1 MAEKKYR
8 SFAGTLYPDSESY
21 DCEQLL
27 SIIRSKFTDWAY
39 ILHDKDVDDNGEL
52 KKPHFHWVG
61 RATPRC
67 LSVVSNFL
75 GLPENDIEIVKNF
88 DNMIQY
94 LIHLNDIDK
103 FQYSPDD
110 VETNLPNIG
119 QLLRRLS
126 EGQIVKDLASAKMQ
140 KSWYDLVQ
148 YAVDTDSYDVLRR
161 NLGVIRLIWE
171 EFSIEDARR
180 LSDGRDVI
188 PHSSRRDICYY

>member
-1 MAEKKYR
+1 MADKKFR
-8 SFAGTLYPDSESY
+8 AFAGTLYPDSESY
-21 DCEQLL
+21 DCETLL
-27 SIIRSKFTDWAY
+27 STIRSKFIDWAY
-39 ILHDKDVDDNGEL
+39 ILHDKDVDEKGEL
-52 KKPHFHWVG
+52 KKSHIHWVG

-75 GLPENDIEIVKNF
+75 GLPENDIEVVKNF
-88 DNMIQY
+88 DNMVMY

-119 QLLRRLS
+119 QLLRRQS
-126 EGQIVKDLASAKMQ
+126 EGQIVKDLASVKMQ

-148 YAVDTDSYDVLRR
+148 YAVDIDSYDVLRR

-171 EFSIEDARR
+171 EVQISDAKR
-180 LSDGRDVI
+180 LEDGRDVF
-188 PHSSRRDICYY
+188 PHSVRNDV

>member
-1 MAEKKYR
+1 MADKKFR

-21 DCEQLL
+21 DCETLL
-27 SIIRSKFTDWAY
+27 STIRSKFIDWAY
-39 ILHDKDVDDNGEL
+39 ILHDKDVNENGEL
-52 KKPHFHWVG
+52 KKPHIHWVG

-75 GLPENDIEIVKNF
+75 GLPENDIEVVKNF
-88 DNMIQY
+88 DNMVMY

-119 QLLRRLS
+119 QLLRRQS

-148 YAVDTDSYDVLRR
+148 YAVDIDSYDIFRR

-171 EFSIEDARR
+171 EVQLADAKR
-180 LSDGRDVI
+180 LEDGRDVF
-188 PHSSRRDICYY
+188 PHSVRNDV

>member
-1 MAEKKYR
+1 MADKKFR

-21 DCEQLL
+21 DCETLL
-27 SIIRSKFTDWAY
+27 STIRSKFIDWAY
-39 ILHDKDVDDNGEL
+39 ILHDKDVDEKGEL
-52 KKPHFHWVG
+52 KKSHIHWVG

-75 GLPENDIEIVKNF
+75 GLPEHDIEVVKNF
-88 DNMIQY
+88 DNMVMY

-119 QLLRRLS
+119 QLLRRQS

-148 YAVDTDSYDVLRR
+148 YAVDTDSYDILRR

-171 EFSIEDARR
+171 EVQIADSKR
-180 LSDGRDVI
+180 LSDGRDVF
-188 PHSSRRDICYY
+188 PHSVRNDV

>member
-1 MAEKKYR
+1 MADKKFR
-8 SFAGTLYPDSESY
+8 SFAGTLYPDSVSY
-21 DCEQLL
+21 DCETLL
-27 SIIRSKFTDWAY
+27 STIRSKFIDWAY
-39 ILHDKDVDDNGEL
+39 ILHDKDVNENGEL
-52 KKPHFHWVG
+52 KKPHIHWVG

-75 GLPENDIEIVKNF
+75 GLPENDIEVVKNF
-88 DNMIQY
+88 DNMVMY

-119 QLLRRLS
+119 QLLRRQS
-126 EGQIVKDLASAKMQ
+126 EGQLVKDLASAKMQ

-148 YAVDTDSYDVLRR
+148 YAVDIDSYDILRR

-171 EFSIEDARR
+171 EVQIADAKR
-180 LSDGRDVI
+180 LEDGRDVF
-188 PHSSRRDICYY
+188 PHSVRNDV

>member
-1 MAEKKYR
+1 MADKKFR

-21 DCEQLL
+21 DCETLL
-27 SIIRSKFTDWAY
+27 STIRSKFIDWAY
-39 ILHDKDVDDNGEL
+39 ILHDKDVNENGEL

-75 GLPENDIEIVKNF
+75 GLPENDIEVVKNF
-88 DNMIQY
+88 DNMVMY

-119 QLLRRLS
+119 QLLRRKS

-148 YAVDTDSYDVLRR
+148 YAVDIDSYDILRR

-171 EFSIEDARR
+171 EVQIADSKLLE
-180 LSDGRDVI
+180 DGRCVF
-188 PHSSRRDICYY
+188 PHSVRNDV

>member
-1 MAEKKYR
+1 MANKKFR

-21 DCEQLL
+21 DCETLL
-27 SIIRSKFTDWAY
+27 STIRSKFIDWAY
-39 ILHDKDVDDNGEL
+39 ILHDKDVDENGEL
-52 KKPHFHWVG
+52 KKPHIHWVG

-67 LSVVSNFL
+67 LSVVSNLL
-75 GLPENDIEIVKNF
+75 GLPENDIEVVKNF
-88 DNMIQY
+88 DNMVMY

-148 YAVDTDSYDVLRR
+148 YAVDRDSYDVLRR

-171 EFSIEDARR
+171 EVQLSDSKR
-180 LSDGRDVI
+180 LKDGRDVF
-188 PHSSRRDICYY
+188 PHSVRNDF

>member
-1 MAEKKYR
+1 MADKKFR

-21 DCEQLL
+21 DCEHLL
-27 SIIRSKFTDWAY
+27 SVIRSKFIDWAY
-39 ILHDKDVDDNGEL
+39 ILHDKDTDENGVL
-52 KKPHFHWVG
+52 KKPHIHWVC

-75 GLPENDIEIVKNF
+75 GLPENDIEVVKNF
-88 DNMIQY
+88 DNMVMY

-119 QLLRRLS
+119 KLLRRQS
-126 EGQIVKDLASAKMQ
+126 EGQIVKDLASAKMH

-148 YAVDTDSYDVLRR
+148 YAVDADSYDILRR

-171 EFSIEDARR
+171 EVQIADSKR
-180 LSDGRDVI
+180 LKDGRDVF
-188 PHSSRRDICYY
+188 PHSVRNDF

>member
-27 SIIRSKFTDWAY
+27 SIIRSKFIDWAY

-52 KKPHFHWVG
+52 KKSHIHWVG

-88 DNMIQY
+88 DNMVQY

-188 PHSSRRDICYY
+188 PHSSRRDI

>member
-1 MAEKKYR
+1 MADKKFR

-27 SIIRSKFTDWAY
+27 SIIRSKFIDWAY
-39 ILHDKDVDDNGEL
+39 ILHDKDTDENGVL
-52 KKPHFHWVG
+52 KKSHIHWVG

-67 LSVVSNFL
+67 LSVVANFL
-75 GLPENDIEIVKNF
+75 GLPENNIEVVKNF
-88 DNMIQY
+88 DNMVMY

-119 QLLRRLS
+119 QLLRRQS
-126 EGQIVKDLASAKMQ
+126 EGQVVKDLASAKMQ

-148 YAVDTDSYDVLRR
+148 YAVETESYDVLRR

-171 EFSIEDARR
+171 EVQLSDAKR
-180 LSDGRDVI
+180 LEDGRDVF
-188 PHSSRRDICYY
+188 PHSVRNDV

>member
-1 MAEKKYR
+1 MADKKFR

-21 DCEQLL
+21 DCEHLF
-27 SIIRSKFTDWAY
+27 SVIRSKFIDWAY
-39 ILHDKDVDDNGEL
+39 ILHDKDTDENGVL

-75 GLPENDIEIVKNF
+75 GLPENDIEVVKNF
-88 DNMIQY
+88 DNMVMY

-119 QLLRRLS
+119 QLLRRQS

-148 YAVDTDSYDVLRR
+148 YAVDIDSYDILRR

-171 EFSIEDARR
+171 EVQISDAKR
-180 LSDGRDVI
+180 LEDGRDVF
-188 PHSSRRDICYY
+188 PHSVRNDF

>member
-1 MAEKKYR
+1 MADKKFR

-21 DCEQLL
+21 DCETLL
-27 SIIRSKFTDWAY
+27 STIRSKFIDWAY
-39 ILHDKDVDDNGEL
+39 ILHDKDVNENGEL
-52 KKPHFHWVG
+52 KKPHVHWVG

-75 GLPENDIEIVKNF
+75 GLPENDIEVVKNF
-88 DNMIQY
+88 DNMVMY

-119 QLLRRLS
+119 QLLRRQS
-126 EGQIVKDLASAKMQ
+126 EGQIVKDLASAKMN

-148 YAVDTDSYDVLRR
+148 YAVDIDSYDILRR

-171 EFSIEDARR
+171 EVQLADAKR
-180 LSDGRDVI
+180 LLDGRDVF
-188 PHSSRRDICYY
+188 PHSVRNDV

>member
-1 MAEKKYR
+1 MADKKFR

-21 DCEQLL
+21 DCEILL
-27 SIIRSKFTDWAY
+27 STIRSKFIDWAY
-39 ILHDKDVDDNGEL
+39 ILHDKDVDKNGEL
-52 KKPHFHWVG
+52 KKPHIHWVG

-75 GLPENDIEIVKNF
+75 GLPENDIEVVKNF
-88 DNMIQY
+88 DNMVMY

-119 QLLRRLS
+119 QLLRRQT
-126 EGQIVKDLASAKMQ
+126 EGQIVKDLASAKMH

-148 YAVDTDSYDVLRR
+148 YAVDIDSYDVLRR

-171 EFSIEDARR
+171 EVLISDAKR
-180 LSDGRDVI
+180 LEDGRDVF
-188 PHSSRRDICYY
+188 PHSVRNDF

>member
-1 MAEKKYR
+1 MADKKFR

-21 DCEQLL
+21 DCETLL
-27 SIIRSKFTDWAY
+27 STIRSKFIDWAY
-39 ILHDKDVDDNGEL
+39 ILHDKDGAANGEL
-52 KKPHFHWVG
+52 KKPHIHWVG

-75 GLPENDIEIVKNF
+75 GLPENDIEVVKNF
-88 DNMIQY
+88 DNMVMY

-119 QLLRRLS
+119 QLLRRQS

-148 YAVDTDSYDVLRR
+148 YAVDIDSYDILRR
-161 NLGVIRLIWE
+161 NLGLIRLIWE
-171 EFSIEDARR
+171 EVQISDAKR
-180 LSDGRDVI
+180 LEDGRDVF
-188 PHSSRRDICYY
+188 PHSVRNDV

>member
-1 MAEKKYR
+1 MADKKFR
-8 SFAGTLYPDSESY
+8 SFAGTLYPDSLSY
-21 DCEQLL
+21 DCETLL
-27 SIIRSKFTDWAY
+27 STIRSKFIDWAY
-39 ILHDKDVDDNGEL
+39 ILHDKDVNENGEL
-52 KKPHFHWVG
+52 KKPHIHWVG

-75 GLPENDIEIVKNF
+75 GLPENDIEVVKNF
-88 DNMIQY
+88 DNMVMY

-119 QLLRRLS
+119 QLLRRQS

-148 YAVDTDSYDVLRR
+148 YAVDIDSYDILRR

-171 EFSIEDARR
+171 EVQFSDAKR
-180 LSDGRDVI
+180 LEDGRDVF
-188 PHSSRRDICYY
+188 PHSVRNDF

>member
-1 MAEKKYR
+1 MADKKFR

-21 DCEQLL
+21 DCETLL
-27 SIIRSKFTDWAY
+27 LTIRSKFIDWAY
-39 ILHDKDVDDNGEL
+39 ILHDKDTDENGVL
-52 KKPHFHWVG
+52 KKPHIHWVG

-75 GLPENDIEIVKNF
+75 GLPENDIEVVKNF
-88 DNMIQY
+88 DNMVMY

-119 QLLRRLS
+119 QLLRRQS
-126 EGQIVKDLASAKMQ
+126 EGQIVKDLASAKMH

-148 YAVDTDSYDVLRR
+148 YAVEIESYDVLRR

-171 EFSIEDARR
+171 EVQLADAKR
-180 LSDGRDVI
+180 LEDGRDVF
-188 PHSSRRDICYY
+188 PHSVRNDF

>member
-1 MAEKKYR
+1 MAEKKFR

-21 DCEQLL
+21 DCETLL
-27 SIIRSKFTDWAY
+27 STIRSKFIDWAY
-39 ILHDKDVDDNGEL
+39 ILHDKDFNENGEL
-52 KKPHFHWVG
+52 KKSHIHWVG

-75 GLPENDIEIVKNF
+75 GLPENDIEVVKNF
-88 DNMIQY
+88 DNMVMY

-119 QLLRRLS
+119 QLLRRQS

-148 YAVDTDSYDVLRR
+148 YAVETESYDVLRR

-171 EFSIEDARR
+171 EVQIADAKR
-180 LSDGRDVI
+180 LEDGRDVF
-188 PHSSRRDICYY
+188 PHSVRNDF

>member
-1 MAEKKYR
+1 MADKKFR

-21 DCEQLL
+21 VCESLL
-27 SIIRSKFTDWAY
+27 STIRSKFIDWAY
-39 ILHDKDVDDNGEL
+39 ILHDKDVNENGEP
-52 KKPHFHWVG
+52 KKPHIHWVG

-75 GLPENDIEIVKNF
+75 GLPENDIEVVKNF
-88 DNMIQY
+88 DNMVMY

-119 QLLRRLS
+119 QLLRRQS
-126 EGQIVKDLASAKMQ
+126 EGQIVKDLASAKMN

-148 YAVDTDSYDVLRR
+148 YAVDTDSYDILRR

-171 EFSIEDARR
+171 EVLIADSKR
-180 LSDGRDVI
+180 LKDGRDVF
-188 PHSSRRDICYY
+188 PHSFRNDV

>member
-1 MAEKKYR
+1 MADKKFR

-21 DCEQLL
+21 DCETLL
-27 SIIRSKFTDWAY
+27 STIRSKFIDWAY
-39 ILHDKDVDDNGEL
+39 ILHDKDVNENGEL
-52 KKPHFHWVG
+52 KKPHIHWVG

-75 GLPENDIEIVKNF
+75 GLPENDIEVVKNF
-88 DNMIQY
+88 DNMVMY

-110 VETNLPNIG
+110 VESNLPNIG
-119 QLLRRLS
+119 QLLRRQS
-126 EGQIVKDLASAKMQ
+126 EGQIVKDLASAKMH

-148 YAVDTDSYDVLRR
+148 YAVDIDSYDILRR

-171 EFSIEDARR
+171 EVQIADAKR
-180 LSDGRDVI
+180 LEDGRDVF
-188 PHSSRRDICYY
+188 PHSVRNDV

>member
-1 MAEKKYR
+1 MADKKFR

-21 DCEQLL
+21 DCESLL
-27 SIIRSKFTDWAY
+27 STIRSKFIDWAY
-39 ILHDKDVDDNGEL
+39 ILHDKDTDENGVL
-52 KKPHFHWVG
+52 KKPHIHWVG

-67 LSVVSNFL
+67 LSVVANFL
-75 GLPENDIEIVKNF
+75 GLPENDIEVVKNF
-88 DNMIQY
+88 DNMVMY

-119 QLLRRLS
+119 QLLRRQS

-148 YAVDTDSYDVLRR
+148 YAVDIDSYDILRR

-171 EFSIEDARR
+171 EVQIADAKR
-180 LSDGRDVI
+180 LEDGRDVFS
-188 PHSSRRDICYY
+188 HSVRNDV

>member
-1 MAEKKYR
+1 MADKKFR

-27 SIIRSKFTDWAY
+27 SIIRSKFIDWAY
-39 ILHDKDVDDNGEL
+39 ILHDRDTDDNGEL
-52 KKPHFHWVG
+52 KKPHIHWIG
-61 RATPRC
+61 RATPRT

-75 GLPENDIEIVKNF
+75 GLPENDIEVVKNF
-88 DNMIQY
+88 DNMVMY

-119 QLLRRLS
+119 RLLRRKS
-126 EGQIVKDLASAKMQ
+126 EGQIVKDLASAKLE

-148 YAVDTDSYDVLRR
+148 YAVDTESYDVLRR

-180 LSDGRDVI
+180 LTDGRS
-188 PHSSRRDICYY
+188 PFPNSTRRDI

>member
-1 MAEKKYR
+1 MAEKKFR

-21 DCEQLL
+21 DCETLL
-27 SIIRSKFTDWAY
+27 STIRSKFIDWAY
-39 ILHDKDVDDNGEL
+39 ILHDKDINENGEL
-52 KKPHFHWVG
+52 KKCHIHWVG

-75 GLPENDIEIVKNF
+75 GLPENDIEVVKNF
-88 DNMIQY
+88 DNMVMY

-119 QLLRRLS
+119 QLLRRQS

-148 YAVDTDSYDVLRR
+148 YAVDIDSYDILRR

-171 EFSIEDARR
+171 EVQFSDAKR
-180 LSDGRDVI
+180 LEDGRDVF
-188 PHSSRRDICYY
+188 PHSVRNDV

>member
-1 MAEKKYR
+1 MADKKFR

-21 DCEQLL
+21 DCETLL
-27 SIIRSKFTDWAY
+27 STIRSKFIDWAY
-39 ILHDKDVDDNGEL
+39 ILHDKDVNENGEL
-52 KKPHFHWVG
+52 KKSHIHWVG

-75 GLPENDIEIVKNF
+75 GLPENDIEVVKNF
-88 DNMIQY
+88 DNMVMY

-119 QLLRRLS
+119 QLLRRQS

-148 YAVDTDSYDVLRR
+148 YAVDIDSYDILRR

-171 EFSIEDARR
+171 EVQFADEKR
-180 LSDGRDVI
+180 LVDGRDVF
-188 PHSSRRDICYY
+188 PHSVRNDV

>member
-1 MAEKKYR
+1 MAEKKFR

-21 DCEQLL
+21 DCETLL
-27 SIIRSKFTDWAY
+27 STIRSKFIDWAY
-39 ILHDKDVDDNGEL
+39 ILHDKDVNENGEL
-52 KKPHFHWVG
+52 KKSHIHWVG

-75 GLPENDIEIVKNF
+75 GLPENDIEVVKNF
-88 DNMIQY
+88 DNMVMY

-119 QLLRRLS
+119 QLLRRQS
-126 EGQIVKDLASAKMQ
+126 EGQVVKDLASAKMH

-148 YAVDTDSYDVLRR
+148 YAVDIDSYDILRR

-171 EFSIEDARR
+171 EVQVSDAKR
-180 LSDGRDVI
+180 LEDGRDVF
-188 PHSSRRDICYY
+188 PHSVRNDF

>member
-1 MAEKKYR
+1 MADKKFR

-21 DCEQLL
+21 DCETLL
-27 SIIRSKFTDWAY
+27 STIRSKFIDWAY
-39 ILHDKDVDDNGEL
+39 ILHDKDVNENGEL
-52 KKPHFHWVG
+52 KKPHIHWVG

-75 GLPENDIEIVKNF
+75 GLPENDIEVVKNF
-88 DNMIQY
+88 DNMVMY

-119 QLLRRLS
+119 QLLRRQS

-148 YAVDTDSYDVLRR
+148 YAVDIDSYDILRR

-171 EFSIEDARR
+171 EVQIADAKR
-180 LSDGRDVI
+180 LEDGRDVF
-188 PHSSRRDICYY
+188 PHSVRNDV

>member
-1 MAEKKYR
+1 MADKKFR

-21 DCEQLL
+21 DCEHLL
-27 SIIRSKFTDWAY
+27 SVIRSKFIDWAY
-39 ILHDKDVDDNGEL
+39 ILHDKDVNENGEL
-52 KKPHFHWVG
+52 KKPHIHWVG

-75 GLPENDIEIVKNF
+75 GLPENDIEVVKNF
-88 DNMIQY
+88 DNMVMY

-119 QLLRRLS
+119 QLLRRQS
-126 EGQIVKDLASAKMQ
+126 EGQIVKELASAKMQ

-148 YAVDTDSYDVLRR
+148 YAVDIDSYDILRR

-171 EFSIEDARR
+171 EVQIADAKR
-180 LSDGRDVI
+180 LEDGRDVF
-188 PHSSRRDICYY
+188 PHSVRNDV

>member
-1 MAEKKYR
+1 MADKKFR

-21 DCEQLL
+21 DCESLL
-27 SIIRSKFTDWAY
+27 STIRSKFIDWAY
-39 ILHDKDVDDNGEL
+39 ILHDKDVDEKGEL
-52 KKPHFHWVG
+52 KKSHIHWVG
-61 RATPRC
+61 RATPRS

-75 GLPENDIEIVKNF
+75 GLPENDIEVVKNF
-88 DNMIQY
+88 DNMVMY

-119 QLLRRLS
+119 QLLRRMS

-148 YAVDTDSYDVLRR
+148 YAVDRDSYDVLRR

-171 EFSIEDARR
+171 EVQLSDSKR
-180 LSDGRDVI
+180 LKDGRDVF
-188 PHSSRRDICYY
+188 PHSVRNDF

>member
-1 MAEKKYR
+1 MAEKKFR

-21 DCEQLL
+21 DCETLL
-27 SIIRSKFTDWAY
+27 STIRSKFIDWAY
-39 ILHDKDVDDNGEL
+39 ILHDKDVNENGEL
-52 KKPHFHWVG
+52 KKSHIHWVG

-75 GLPENDIEIVKNF
+75 GLPENDIEVVKNF
-88 DNMIQY
+88 DNMVMY

-119 QLLRRLS
+119 QLLRRQS
-126 EGQIVKDLASAKMQ
+126 EGQVVKDLASAKMQ

-148 YAVDTDSYDVLRR
+148 YAVDIDSYDILRR

-171 EFSIEDARR
+171 EVQFSDAKR
-180 LSDGRDVI
+180 LEDGRDVF
-188 PHSSRRDICYY
+188 PHSVRNDF

>member
-1 MAEKKYR
+1 MADKKFR

-27 SIIRSKFTDWAY
+27 SVIRSKFIDWAY
-39 ILHDKDVDDNGEL
+39 ILHDKDTDEHGVL
-52 KKPHFHWVG
+52 KKAHIHWVG
-61 RATPRC
+61 RATPRS
-67 LSVVSNFL
+67 LSVVANFL
-75 GLPENDIEIVKNF
+75 GLPENNIEVVKNF
-88 DNMIQY
+88 DNTVCY

-110 VETNLPNIG
+110 VESNISNIG
-119 QLLRRLS
+119 QILRRRS

-148 YAVDTDSYDVLRR
+148 YAVEIESYDILRR

-171 EFSIEDARR
+171 EEQFVNAKR
-180 LSDGRDVI
+180 LEDGRDVF
-188 PHSSRRDICYY
+188 PHSVRNDF

>member
-1 MAEKKYR
+1 MADKKFR

-21 DCEQLL
+21 DCETLL
-27 SIIRSKFTDWAY
+27 STIRSKFIDWAY
-39 ILHDKDVDDNGEL
+39 ILHDKDVDKNGEL
-52 KKPHFHWVG
+52 KKPHIHWVG

-75 GLPENDIEIVKNF
+75 GLPENDIEVVKNF
-88 DNMIQY
+88 DNMVMY

-110 VETNLPNIG
+110 VETNLPTIG
-119 QLLRRLS
+119 QLLRRQS
-126 EGQIVKDLASAKMQ
+126 EGQIVKDLASAKMK

-148 YAVDTDSYDVLRR
+148 YAVDIDSYDILRR

-171 EFSIEDARR
+171 EVQISDAKR
-180 LSDGRDVI
+180 LEDGRDVF
-188 PHSSRRDICYY
+188 PHSVRNDF

>member
-1 MAEKKYR
+1 MADKKFR
-8 SFAGTLYPDSESY
+8 SFAGTLYPDSVSY
-21 DCEQLL
+21 DCETLL
-27 SIIRSKFTDWAY
+27 STIRSKFIDWAY
-39 ILHDKDVDDNGEL
+39 ILHDKDVNENGEL
-52 KKPHFHWVG
+52 KKPHIHWVG

-75 GLPENDIEIVKNF
+75 GLPENDIEVVKNF
-88 DNMIQY
+88 DNMVMY

-119 QLLRRLS
+119 QLLRRQS

-148 YAVDTDSYDVLRR
+148 YAVDIDSYDILRR

-171 EFSIEDARR
+171 EVQIADAKR
-180 LSDGRDVI
+180 LEDGRDVF
-188 PHSSRRDICYY
+188 PHSVRNDV